1 MSFWLFEVFIIF
13 LVVDIK
19 IGNLFVVEIRTTIK
33 FELLVEEI
41 VIMGGVR
48 VMLCAAESL
57 SDA

>member
-1 MSFWLFEVFIIF
+1 MPFWLFEVFMIF

-41 VIMGGVR
+41 VIMGGVG